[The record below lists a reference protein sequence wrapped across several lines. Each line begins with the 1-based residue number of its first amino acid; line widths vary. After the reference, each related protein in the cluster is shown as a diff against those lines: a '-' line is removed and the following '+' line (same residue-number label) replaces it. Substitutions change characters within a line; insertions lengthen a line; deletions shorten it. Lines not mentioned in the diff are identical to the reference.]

1 MIIIDVETTNDAV
14 KLTTAN
20 LSNLGEF
27 ISVEHF
33 RNVEKVGYQTIIVG
47 SDHTLRV
54 DGGLGFGYP
63 GEGPRGL
70 ENILEKLGLDNH
82 KAHSLVYDKNATHF
96 KYEFKK
102 SI

>member
-14 KLTTAN
+14 KLTSAN
-20 LSNLGEF
+20 LSNIGEI
-27 ISVEHF
+27 ISLEHF
-33 RNVEKVGYQTIIVG
+33 RNVKKIGYQTIIVG

-54 DGGLGFGYP
+54 DGGLGSGYP

-70 ENILEKLGLDNH
+70 ENILGKLGLDKNT
-82 KAHSLVYDKNATHF
+82 AQSLVYDKNATHF